1 MTIVAG
7 VPQDCAC
14 QRNHPHLSFTEL
26 PPNSFKW
33 MIFKLATHWSAVPA
47 SKLNYIY
54 IYVYNLNLRVL
65 LPSDVED
72 SGSHPSF
79 LAPELFKYLLPYWIS
94 ALPIPTSLAMTS
106 KTSPPRPM
114 ISPMPCPK
122 LNCLVNAWEAPSN
135 SETKLRRDLE
145 LGKSGS
151 YKCDRNMQLSASWID
166 ISTHVS
172 LSKKPTGIAGNQHE
186 PSQSW

>member
-1 MTIVAG
+1 MSRKIAHANGIIHISVLQNY
-7 VPQDCAC
+7 PQTVSNGWSSTLPLIEV
-14 QRNHPHLSFTEL
+14 QSLHPNL
-26 PPNSFKW
+26 
-33 MIFKLATHWSAVPA
+33 II
-47 SKLNYIY
+47 YIY